1 VERGKEDMRKMKT
14 NKSYKACTMKR
25 KFIKGIISGGIFL
38 FSVILYANQEPELS
52 QKYKK
57 WIEEEVVYII
67 TPAEKEVFF
76 KLENDRVR
84 DLFMEEFWRQR
95 DPTPGTP
102 RNEFKDEHYRR
113 IEYVNKVFGRG
124 APGKGWRTDRGRIY
138 IMLGKPGHVERYSTG
153 DIYPIEIWYYQ
164 GNPRLGQA
172 PSFRLLFFQR
182 YGAGEY
188 ELYSPAAD
196 GPQSLVPFSERPPE
210 FNPGGIPIDEDLSK
224 KLEAHLEK
232 RDWDAYMILR
242 LNVGADLA
250 EASLSNFPGRPG
262 PEYMLPSTVLIN
274 DVETYPHK
282 KVDDD
287 YAYEF
292 LEHKAVVEV
301 SYSVHYIGNHAEVKV
316 LQDPSGIFFVNY
328 VIVPETLSVD
338 FFQDKYFTNLRTSV
352 RMADTKEKTIF
363 QSGREVPLELKKDE
377 LKILEKNSFHLY
389 DSLPMIP
396 GDYTINLL
404 LENMVTKEFTSF
416 ERTISVLEGK
426 YLQMSS
432 LVLARKVDKDSPFS
446 QSNRAFQVG
455 SLQIYPS
462 VNNTFL
468 QKDTLFLFFQVYGMN
483 QQLKEEGTLEF
494 TFYSG
499 VEPFHKHQRKI
510 SEYGSGNSFLEEMSL
525 EKFPPGIYTLEVSL
539 LDQNGQRH
547 LSERDAFTVTTSPI
561 PGSWLVAQSN
571 PPADDPYYS
580 YILGNQFFNKGE
592 IQKAHDELAK
602 AYEKKP
608 GSLDYALSYTRVLM
622 ALREFQKVRDILIPF
637 DQEGKENF
645 GLFFTL
651 GRASESAGELEKAI
665 SNYQKALS
673 QKGDVAAVLNSIGD
687 CYFKLGNEEQALRAW
702 EKSLET
708 NPDQEQIRK
717 MIEQLKEKK

>member
-1 VERGKEDMRKMKT
+1 VERSEDDMREMKT
-14 NKSYKACTMKR
+14 NKSYKACIMKR
-25 KFIKGIISGGIFL
+25 KFIKGVISGGIFV
-38 FSVILYANQEPELS
+38 FSVILYANLEPELP

-76 KLENDRVR
+76 KLENDRER
-84 DLFMEEFWRQR
+84 DRFIEEFWRQR

-124 APGKGWRTDRGRIY
+124 APGKGWRTDRGRFY

-164 GNPRLGQA
+164 GNPRLEQA

-188 ELYSPAAD
+188 ELYSPIAD
-196 GPQSLVPFSERPPE
+196 GPKSLVPFSERTPT
-210 FNPGGIPIDEDLSK
+210 FKLPIDEYLSK
-224 KLEAHLEK
+224 KLQAHLEK

-242 LNVGADLA
+242 LNVGIDLA
-250 EASLSNFPGRPG
+250 EASLSNFPGRSS

-328 VIVPETLSVD
+328 AIVPETLSVD

-352 RMADTKEKTIF
+352 RMTDPGGKTVF
-363 QSGREVPLELKKDE
+363 QSGRDVPLELRKDE
-377 LKILEKNSFHLY
+377 LKILEKSSFHLY

-416 ERTISVLEGK
+416 ERTISVPDGK
-426 YLQMSS
+426 YLQMSP

-446 QSNRAFQVG
+446 QSNRAFQIG
-455 SLQIYPS
+455 NLQIYPS

-468 QKDTLFLFFQVYGMN
+468 QKDTLFLFLQVYGMN

-499 VEPFHKHQRKI
+499 VEPFQKYRRKI
-510 SEYGSGNSFLEEMSL
+510 GEYGSGNSFLEEMSL

-539 LDQNGQRH
+539 LDQSGQRH
-547 LSERDAFTVTTSPI
+547 LSERDAFTVTTKPF

-592 IQKAHDELAK
+592 MQKAHDELAK
-602 AYEKKP
+602 AYEKKTD
-608 GSLDYALSYTRVLM
+608 SLDYALSYTRVLM
-622 ALREFQKVRDILIPF
+622 ALKEFQKVKEILIPF

-651 GRASESAGELEKAI
+651 GRASESAGELEEAI
-665 SNYQKALS
+665 SYYQKALS

-687 CYFKLGNEEQALRAW
+687 CHFKLGNKEQALRAW

-708 NPDQEQIRK
+708 NPDQDQIKR

>member
-1 VERGKEDMRKMKT
+1 MRIIKT
-14 NKSYKACTMKR
+14 NESYGICTMKE
-25 KFIKGIISGGIFL
+25 KLFKALILGGIFI
-38 FSVILYANQEPELS
+38 FSVILYANQKPELL

-67 TPAEKEVFF
+67 TPAEKDVFF
-76 KLENDRVR
+76 MLENDRER
-84 DLFMEEFWRQR
+84 DLFIEEFWRQR

-102 RNEFKDEHYRR
+102 RNEFRDEHYRR
-113 IEYVNKVFGRG
+113 IEYANKVFGRG
-124 APGKGWRTDRGRIY
+124 TPAKGWKTDRGKYY

-188 ELYSPAAD
+188 ELYSPIVD

-210 FNPGGIPIDEDLSK
+210 FKPGEFPIEEDLSK
-224 KLEAHLEK
+224 KLQTHLEK

-242 LNVGADLA
+242 LNVGVDLA
-250 EASLSNFPGRPG
+250 EASLSNFPGRSG

-301 SYSVHYIGNHAEVKV
+301 SYSVHYIGNHAEVST

-352 RMADTKEKTIF
+352 RMTDPEGKTVF
-363 QSGREVPLELKKDE
+363 QSGRDVPLELRKDE
-377 LKILEKNSFHLY
+377 LKILEKSSFHLY

-416 ERTISVLEGK
+416 ERTISVPEEK
-426 YLQMSS
+426 YLQMSP

-446 QSNRAFQVG
+446 QSNRPFQVG

-468 QKDTLFLFFQVYGMN
+468 QKDTLFLFFQVYGLSRE
-483 QQLKEEGTLEF
+483 LKEEGTLEF

-499 VEPFHKHQRKI
+499 VEPFQKYRRKI
-510 SEYGSGNSFLEEMSL
+510 SEYGSENSFLEEMSL

-539 LDQNGQRH
+539 LDESGQRR
-547 LSERDAFTVTTSPI
+547 LSERDAFTVTTKPI

-580 YILGNQFFNKGE
+580 YILGNQFFNKGK
-592 IQKAHDELAK
+592 IQKAHDELAE

-608 GSLDYALSYTRVLM
+608 DSLDYALSYTRVLM
-622 ALREFQKVRDILIPF
+622 ALREFQKVREILTPF

-651 GRASESAGELEKAI
+651 GRASENVDELEEAI
-665 SNYQKALS
+665 SFYQKALS
-673 QKGDVAAVLNSIGD
+673 QKGDIAAVLNYIGD
-687 CYFKLGNEEQALRAW
+687 CHFKLGNMNQALRAW
-702 EKSLET
+702 EKSLEI
-708 NPDQEQIRK
+708 NPDQEQIKK
-717 MIEQLKEKK
+717 MIDQLKEKK